1 MGKVKFSIT
10 GALAAHLTPLAQ
22 TEGLSLEEFAQRAI
36 LTGLLKLEIP
46 GVGIRARAEQA
57 ASPTLLKLDQE
68 RNAFLDKKNRERMER
83 ERLRALA
90 EQEAKNLTSA
100 EKIKQMVDGMDLNEV
115 KALLEAVKTKVGV
128 A

>member
-10 GALAAHLTPLAQ
+10 GALAASLTPLAQ

-57 ASPTLLKLDQE
+57 ASPTLLKLDQK
-68 RNAFLDKKNRERMER
+68 RNAFLDKKNREEVKRRQESQ
-83 ERLRALA
+83 LR
-90 EQEAKNLTSA
+90 EQEARNLASA

-115 KALLEAVKTKVGV
+115 KALLSAIKTKIGV
-128 A
+128 